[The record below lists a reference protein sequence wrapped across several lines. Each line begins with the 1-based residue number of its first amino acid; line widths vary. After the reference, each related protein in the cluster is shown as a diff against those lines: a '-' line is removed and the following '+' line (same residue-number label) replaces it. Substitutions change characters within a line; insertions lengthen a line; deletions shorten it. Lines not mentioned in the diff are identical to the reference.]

1 MVNTKFIAE
10 MTINHLGMRKILQ
23 TMILSAQEAGAS
35 AVKLKLK
42 NVNKYYKEDNK
53 KWRNFNFKNY
63 RGSLE
68 LYNEDFIEID
78 RFCKEIGMPW
88 FCTVHDTEAL
98 EFLQQFDLPFFKVAS
113 MDSGDMAFVSEV
125 AGVAKKNS
133 AGLVISVGGKSLEF
147 IDKIIKEVEA
157 YSVDLHLLH
166 TVSIYPTPLGQSN
179 IGRIDVLKER
189 YAKYDWVNVGYS
201 GHEIGFS
208 ASLLAARKGVS
219 MIERHFTLSRDFHI
233 HHIGAGITPDQYSAM
248 VNISRE
254 MDVEDKNTL
263 SDRQVGEDK
272 FLVNRDYI

>member
-1 MVNTKFIAE
+1 MTTIFIAE
-10 MTINHLGMRKILQ
+10 MTINHLGMKKVLQ

-35 AVKLKLK
+35 AIKLKLK
-42 NVNKYYKEDNK
+42 NVNKYYKDDNK

-68 LYNEDFIEID
+68 LYQEDFIEID

-88 FCTVHDTEAL
+88 FCTVHDSEAL

-113 MDSGDMAFVSEV
+113 MDSGDIALVSEV

-133 AGLVISVGGKSLEF
+133 ASLVISVGGKDLEY
-147 IDKIIKEVEA
+147 IDKIIKEVKA

-233 HHIGAGITPDQYSAM
+233 HHIGAGITPEEYSAM

-254 MDVEDKNTL
+254 MEVEDKNII
-263 SDRQVGEDK
+263 SNRQYGEDK
-272 FLVNRDYI
+272 FLVNRDYV

>member
-1 MVNTKFIAE
+1 VTTIFIAE
-10 MTINHLGMRKILQ
+10 MTINHLGMKKVLQ

-35 AVKLKLK
+35 AIKLKLK
-42 NVNKYYKEDNK
+42 NVNKYYKDDNK

-68 LYNEDFIEID
+68 LYQEDFIEID

-88 FCTVHDTEAL
+88 FCTVHDSEAL

-113 MDSGDMAFVSEV
+113 MDSGDIALVSEV

-133 AGLVISVGGKSLEF
+133 ASLVISVGGKDLEY
-147 IDKIIKEVEA
+147 IDKIIKEVKA

-233 HHIGAGITPDQYSAM
+233 HHIGAGITPEEYSAM

-254 MDVEDKNTL
+254 MEVEDKNII
-263 SDRQVGEDK
+263 SNRQYGEDK
-272 FLVNRDYI
+272 FLVNRDYV

>member
-68 LYNEDFIEID
+68 LYQEDFIEIN
-78 RFCKEIGMPW
+78 RFCKKIDMPW
-88 FCTVHDTEAL
+88 FCTVHDSESL

-113 MDSGDMAFVSEV
+113 MDSGDMTFVSEV
-125 AGVAKKNS
+125 AEIAKKNS
-133 AGLVISVGGKSLEF
+133 ASLVISVGGKSLEF
-147 IDKIIKEVEA
+147 IDKIIKEVEV

-189 YAKYDWVNVGYS
+189 YANYDWVNVGYS

-219 MIERHFTLSRDFHI
+219 MIERHFTLSRDFNI
-233 HHIGAGITPDQYSAM
+233 HHIGAAITPEQYSSM
-248 VNISRE
+248 VNIAKE
-254 MDVEDKNTL
+254 MDVEDKNPL
-263 SDRQVGEDK
+263 SDKQAGEDE
-272 FLVNRDYI
+272 FLVNRDYV